1 MFGLNQFIE
10 SPNRI
15 NFSSSSIIDHI
26 LANVSD
32 RVTQRGILNIEL
44 SDHQLIYY
52 TIKITTRKRGGH
64 KQIKFRSFKNYIIDG
79 YAKALVEIIFLEYKN
94 LDNVSDAYSNFIK
107 KLAEVI
113 VKVRLVKN
121 KKIKKNS
128 QEWFHSEISEN

>member
-1 MFGLNQFIE
+1 M
-10 SPNRI
+10 
-15 NFSSSSIIDHI
+15 
-26 LANVSD
+26 
-32 RVTQRGILNIEL
+32 
-44 SDHQLIYY
+44 
-52 TIKITTRKRGGH
+52 
-64 KQIKFRSFKNYIIDG
+64 
-79 YAKALVEIIFLEYKN
+79 KALVEINFPEYKN